1 MTSSIHVFQRRVVAA
16 ATKCIFNWG
25 EERVVVGVRH
35 FDDHMTK
42 HIKLLQAIHGERVDE
57 EQGFVDQYGV
67 FMSRTEAMQVV
78 KESGQPFSFE
88 RNGHQDDELFS
99 EGVW

>member
-1 MTSSIHVFQRRVVAA
+1 MESDIQVFPRKVVAA
-16 ATKCIFNWG
+16 ATKCFFHWG
-25 EERVVVGVRH
+25 EEHVVVGVRH
-35 FDDHMTK
+35 FDAFMRK
-42 HIKLLQAIHGERVDE
+42 SIQLLQEKHGVRVDE

-78 KESGQPFSFE
+78 KASGQPFSLN
-88 RNGHQDDELFS
+88 RNGGEDDELYS

>member
-1 MTSSIHVFQRRVVAA
+1 MESDIQVFPRKVVAA
-16 ATKCIFNWG
+16 ATKCFFNWG
-25 EERVVVGVRH
+25 EEHVVVGVRH
-35 FDDHMTK
+35 FDAFMCNS
-42 HIKLLQAIHGERVDE
+42 IQLLQEKHGVRVDE
-57 EQGFVDQYGV
+57 EQGFVDQWGV

-88 RNGHQDDELFS
+88 RNGHQDEELFS